1 MLWQVSALMKHVIEQ
16 LRKNK
21 PLQKLQ
27 KHKLLMDLY
36 MQTPL
41 DAKLDLV
48 QVGAMAYL
56 VRVS

>member
-1 MLWQVSALMKHVIEQ
+1 MLWQVSALMKHVIQQ

-21 PLQKLQ
+21 PLQ